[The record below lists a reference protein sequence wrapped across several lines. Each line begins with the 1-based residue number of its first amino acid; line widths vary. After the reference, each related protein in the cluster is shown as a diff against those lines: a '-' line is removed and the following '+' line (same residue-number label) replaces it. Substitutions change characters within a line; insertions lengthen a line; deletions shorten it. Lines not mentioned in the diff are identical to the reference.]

1 MICTTKRCHRLQIL
15 LLLIGLCTWGTGGV
29 AAEEQEQEGY
39 DPDLYAPTIVP
50 AEAPATASSPDTEP
64 AIPETDSTPT
74 YTPEEQ
80 LDNAHNRFLSYFDD
94 ELYRQA
100 LVAARQTLQLTSD
113 YYGDDSL
120 QAALARA
127 NVATAQTKTG
137 DLPAALTSYEVSIKL
152 IEKNEGIISP
162 RLINPMMGLAA
173 TYNAL
178 GVFDS
183 GLGAYERALRINHV
197 ELGLKNDE
205 QMQIRDGLTESYLG
219 LDDLD
224 KANFQQ
230 ETQARIIREKHR
242 GELDKMIPAIYKLA
256 DWYKRSNQ
264 PEKETLLLQ
273 NAARTIKKAA
283 GDDPAEQIRVLR
295 ALAAAH
301 QRLDMPAE
309 AKRLLKKAWRINEES
324 EARDPLL
331 SADIQVEMGD
341 FYNGFNDLRDAR
353 RYYTAAWETLVNEG
367 GNDSAR
373 LLENYFSKPIIIWSV
388 QLPDVYPL
396 NSKTAVLAAE
406 EPDLFSAGLLAVKFD
421 IDQNGRA
428 TNIRIIESD
437 PEGLLDKRV
446 IYLLGRYFYRPRFED
461 GAPVLTRDLQLS
473 HSFSYLAK
481 SAKQDPRKSK
491 DASDGRLEYPGT
503 VD

>member
-1 MICTTKRCHRLQIL
+1 MIL
-15 LLLIGLCTWGTGGV
+15 LAIGLCTWNADDI
-29 AAEEQEQEGY
+29 AAEEQEQEQEQEQEGY
-39 DPDLYAPTIVP
+39 DPDRYAPTVVP
-50 AEAPATASSPDTEP
+50 SETPATALSPDTAP
-64 AIPETDSTPT
+64 AIPETDTTPT
-74 YTPEEQ
+74 ATPEEQ

-100 LVAARQTLQLTSD
+100 LVAARQTLQLASD

-120 QAALARA
+120 QAALALT

-152 IEKNEGIISP
+152 IEKHEGIISP
-162 RLINPMMGLAA
+162 RLINPLMGLAA
-173 TYNAL
+173 THNAL
-178 GVFDS
+178 GASDL
-183 GLGAYERALRINHV
+183 GLGIYERALRINHV
-197 ELGLKNDE
+197 ELGLNNNE
-205 QMQIRDGLTESYLG
+205 QMQIRDGLTESYVGLG
-219 LDDLD
+219 DLD

-230 ETQARIIREKHR
+230 ETQARIIREEHR
-242 GELDKMIPAIYKLA
+242 GELDKVIPAVYKLA
-256 DWYKRSNQ
+256 DWYQRSNQ
-264 PEKETLLLQ
+264 PEKETLLLR

-283 GDDPAEQIRVLR
+283 GDDPTEQIRVLR

-301 QRLDMPAE
+301 QRLVMPSE
-309 AKRLLKKAWRINEES
+309 AMRLLKRAWRINEES

-353 RYYTAAWETLVNEG
+353 RYYTYAWETLVNEG
-367 GNDSAR
+367 GNDSTS

-388 QLPDVYPL
+388 QLPDVYPI
-396 NSKTAVLAAE
+396 NSKTAVLAME
-406 EPDLFSAGLLAVKFD
+406 EPDLFSQGLLTVVFD

-437 PEGLLDKRV
+437 PEGLLDKRI

-461 GAPVLTRDLQLS
+461 GTPVLTRDLQLS
-473 HSFSYLAK
+473 HNYSYLAK
-481 SAKQDPRKSK
+481 SAKKDPGKSK
-491 DASDGRLEYPGT
+491 GASDGRLEYPG
-503 VD
+503 DIN

>member
-1 MICTTKRCHRLQIL
+1 ML
-15 LLLIGLCTWGTGGV
+15 LLAISLCIWGTGSI
-29 AAEEQEQEGY
+29 AAEEQEQEQEQEQEVY
-39 DPDLYAPTIVP
+39 DQGRYTPAIVP
-50 AEAPATASSPDTEP
+50 TEAPATASSPDTAP
-64 AIPETDSTPT
+64 ANPETDTAPT
-74 YTPEEQ
+74 FTAEEQ
-80 LDNAHNRFLSYFDD
+80 LDNAHNRFLSYFND

-100 LVAARQTLQLTSD
+100 LVAARQTLQLASD

-120 QAALARA
+120 ETALALT

-137 DLPAALTSYEVSIKL
+137 DLPAAVASYEISIDL
-152 IEKNEGIISP
+152 IEKREGIISP
-162 RLINPMMGLAA
+162 RLINPLMGLAA
-173 TYNAL
+173 THNN
-178 GVFDS
+178 
-183 GLGAYERALRINHV
+183 LGAYDAGLSNYERALRINHV
-197 ELGLKNDE
+197 ELGLNNNE

-219 LDDLD
+219 LGDRD

-230 ETQARIIREKHR
+230 ETQARIIRDEHR
-242 GELDKMIPAIYKLA
+242 GDLDKIIPAIYKLA

-283 GDDPAEQIRVLR
+283 GDDPREQIRVLR

-309 AKRLLKKAWRINEES
+309 AMRLLKKAWRINEES

-353 RYYTAAWETLVNEG
+353 RSYTQAWETLVNEG

-396 NSKTAVLAAE
+396 NSKTAVLAME
-406 EPDLFSAGLLAVKFD
+406 EPDLFREGLLAVEFD
-421 IDQNGRA
+421 IDQNGRT

-437 PEGLLDKRV
+437 PEGLMDKRI

-461 GAPVLTRDLQLS
+461 GAPALTKDIQLS
-473 HSFSYLAK
+473 HNFSYLAK
-481 SAKQDPRKSK
+481 SAKKDQGKSK
-491 DASDGRLEYPGT
+491 DNSDDRLEYPGD